1 MKRIE
6 VVSSTLRQSLAVRR
20 FECDFMDFQ
29 DLRSRVQFFKKVK
42 AGYVGGN
49 FIYFLVSIPGNA
61 LFIID
66 PPGVNVPFQT
76 K

>member
-20 FECDFMDFQ
+20 YECDFMDFQ

-42 AGYVGGN
+42 AGYMGGIS
-49 FIYFLVSIPGNA
+49 FTFWSVYRETLFLLLIHPV
-61 LFIID
+61 
-66 PPGVNVPFQT
+66 
-76 K
+76 